1 MLLFAR
7 RQKKVVKILI
17 ADDHK
22 ILREG
27 IKNVLEME
35 SDFEVVG
42 EAGNGEEVY
51 ERFLAS
57 GS

>member
-1 MLLFAR
+1 MSFCLARKQVKKLAIGICLLMLLFAR
-7 RQKKVVKILI
+7 RQRKVVKILI

-35 SDFEVVG
+35 SD
-42 EAGNGEEVY
+42 
-51 ERFLAS
+51 LK
-57 GS
+57 